1 MQSFE
6 SIIGGS
12 AKQVKDIRVKN
23 ATRSIQT
30 QSEMDVAKMVQD
42 YRNMQ
47 NDLENSLDLGITNTT
62 DVATNLKAI
71 DPVKILNKVN
81 TTAQSMAVLAR
92 KIKIAVKIHNTLF
105 PDAKVT
111 GLIDDELDF
120 LKDCI

>member
-12 AKQVKDIRVKN
+12 AKEVKDIRVKN

-71 DPVKILNKVN
+71 NPVEILNKVN
-81 TTAQSMAVLAR
+81 STAQSMAVLAR

-105 PDAKVT
+105 PTAKVI
-111 GLIDDELDF
+111 GLTDDELDF

>member
-105 PDAKVT
+105 STSKVT
-111 GLIDDELDF
+111 GLTDDELDF

>member
-12 AKQVKDIRVKN
+12 AKEVKDIRVKN

-81 TTAQSMAVLAR
+81 ITAQSMAVLAR

-105 PDAKVT
+105 PTAKVT
-111 GLIDDELDF
+111 GLTDDELDF

>member
-12 AKQVKDIRVKN
+12 AKQVKDIRVRN

-105 PDAKVT
+105 PNAKVT
-111 GLIDDELDF
+111 DLTDDELDF

>member
-6 SIIGGS
+6 SIIGGT
-12 AKQVKDIRVKN
+12 AKEVKDIRVKN

-71 DPVKILNKVN
+71 NPVDILNKVN
-81 TTAQSMAVLAR
+81 TTAQSMAILAR

-105 PDAKVT
+105 PSAKVI
-111 GLIDDELDF
+111 GLTDDELDF

>member
-81 TTAQSMAVLAR
+81 TTAQSMAVLE
-92 KIKIAVKIHNTLF
+92 IKIAVKIHNTLF
-105 PDAKVT
+105 PNAKVT
-111 GLIDDELDF
+111 GLTDDELDF

>member
-30 QSEMDVAKMVQD
+30 QSEMNVAKMVQD

-47 NDLENSLDLGITNTT
+47 NDLEN
-62 DVATNLKAI
+62 
-71 DPVKILNKVN
+71 
-81 TTAQSMAVLAR
+81 
-92 KIKIAVKIHNTLF
+92 
-105 PDAKVT
+105 
-111 GLIDDELDF
+111 
-120 LKDCI
+120 

>member
-6 SIIGGS
+6 SIIGGN
-12 AKQVKDIRVKN
+12 AEQVKDIRVKN

-30 QSEMDVAKMVQD
+30 VSEMDVAKMVQD

-47 NDLENSLDLGITNTT
+47 NDLENSLDLGITNTI
-62 DVATNLKAI
+62 DVATNLKGI

-81 TTAQSMAVLAR
+81 TIAQSMAVLAR
-92 KIKIAVKIHNTLF
+92 KIKIAVEIHNTLF

-111 GLIDDELDF
+111 GLTDDELDF

>member
-105 PDAKVT
+105 PNAKVT

>member
-12 AKQVKDIRVKN
+12 AKEVKDIRVKN

-62 DVATNLKAI
+62 DVATNLRAI

-81 TTAQSMAVLAR
+81 ATAQSMAILAR

-105 PDAKVT
+105 PGNKVT
-111 GLIDDELDF
+111 GLTDDELDF

>member
-12 AKQVKDIRVKN
+12 AKEVKDIRVKN

-47 NDLENSLDLGITNTT
+47 NDLENPLDLGITNTT

-71 DPVKILNKVN
+71 NPVDILNKVN

-105 PDAKVT
+105 PNAKVT
-111 GLIDDELDF
+111 GLTDDELDF

>member
-12 AKQVKDIRVKN
+12 AKEVKDIRVKN

-30 QSEMDVAKMVQD
+30 QSEMNVAKMVQD

-71 DPVKILNKVN
+71 NPVEILNKVN

-105 PDAKVT
+105 PNSKVT
-111 GLIDDELDF
+111 GLTDDELDF

>member
-12 AKQVKDIRVKN
+12 AKEVKDIRVKI

-71 DPVKILNKVN
+71 NPVEILNKVN

-105 PDAKVT
+105 PGAKVT
-111 GLIDDELDF
+111 GLTDDELDF

>member
-12 AKQVKDIRVKN
+12 AKEVKDVRVKN

-30 QSEMDVAKMVQD
+30 QSEMDLAGMIQE
-42 YRNMQ
+42 YRQLQ
-47 NDLENSLDLGITNTT
+47 NDLESTLDLGITNTT
-62 DVATNLKAI
+62 DVATNLKDI
-71 DPVKILNKVN
+71 KPKELLETVN
-81 TTAQSMAVLAR
+81 TTAQKMAILAR

-105 PDAKVT
+105 PSSKVT
-111 GLIDDELDF
+111 GLSDDELDF

>member
-12 AKQVKDIRVKN
+12 AKEVKDIRVKN

-30 QSEMDVAKMVQD
+30 QSEMNVAKMVQD

-62 DVATNLKAI
+62 DVATNLKSI
-71 DPVKILNKVN
+71 DPVEILNKVN

-105 PDAKVT
+105 PNSKVT
-111 GLIDDELDF
+111 GLTDDELDF

>member
-12 AKQVKDIRVKN
+12 AKEVKDIRVKN

-62 DVATNLKAI
+62 DVATNLKTI

-81 TTAQSMAVLAR
+81 TVAQSMAILAR

-105 PDAKVT
+105 PTAKVI
-111 GLIDDELDF
+111 GLTDDELDF

>member
-71 DPVKILNKVN
+71 DPVKILNKIGRASCRERV
-81 TTAQSMAVLAR
+81 
-92 KIKIAVKIHNTLF
+92 
-105 PDAKVT
+105 
-111 GLIDDELDF
+111 
-120 LKDCI
+120 

>member
-12 AKQVKDIRVKN
+12 AKEVKDIRVKN

-47 NDLENSLDLGITNTT
+47 NDLENSLDFGITNTT
-62 DVATNLKAI
+62 DVATNLKTI

-81 TTAQSMAVLAR
+81 TVAQSMAILAR

-105 PDAKVT
+105 PTAKVI
-111 GLIDDELDF
+111 GLTDDELDF

>member
-92 KIKIAVKIHNTLF
+92 KIKIAVKIHSTLF

-111 GLIDDELDF
+111 GLTDDELDF

>member
-12 AKQVKDIRVKN
+12 PKEVKDIRVKN

-47 NDLENSLDLGITNTT
+47 NDLENSLDLGITNIT
-62 DVATNLKAI
+62 DVATNLRAI
-71 DPVKILNKVN
+71 NPVEILNKVN

-105 PDAKVT
+105 PGAKVT
-111 GLIDDELDF
+111 GLTDDELDF

>member
-12 AKQVKDIRVKN
+12 AKEVKDIRVKN

-71 DPVKILNKVN
+71 NPVEILNKVN
-81 TTAQSMAVLAR
+81 TTAQAMAVLAR
-92 KIKIAVKIHNTLF
+92 KIKIAVKIHNILF
-105 PDAKVT
+105 PGAKVT
-111 GLIDDELDF
+111 GLTDDELDF

>member
-12 AKQVKDIRVKN
+12 AKEVKDIRVKN

-71 DPVKILNKVN
+71 NPVEILNKVN
-81 TTAQSMAVLAR
+81 TTAQSMAVLA
-92 KIKIAVKIHNTLF
+92 
-105 PDAKVT
+105 
-111 GLIDDELDF
+111 
-120 LKDCI
+120 

>member
-12 AKQVKDIRVKN
+12 AKEVKDIRVKN

-71 DPVKILNKVN
+71 NPVEILNKVN

-92 KIKIAVKIHNTLF
+92 KIKISVKIHNTLF
-105 PDAKVT
+105 PGAKVT
-111 GLIDDELDF
+111 SLTDDELDF

>member
-12 AKQVKDIRVKN
+12 AKEVKDIRVKN

-30 QSEMDVAKMVQD
+30 QSEMNVAKMVQD

-62 DVATNLKAI
+62 DVATNLKSI
-71 DPVKILNKVN
+71 DPVDILNKVN

-105 PDAKVT
+105 PNAKVT
-111 GLIDDELDF
+111 GLKDDELDF

>member
-12 AKQVKDIRVKN
+12 AKEVKDIRVKN

-42 YRNMQ
+42 YSNMQ
-47 NDLENSLDLGITNTT
+47 NDLENSLDVGNTNTT

-105 PDAKVT
+105 PNAKVT
-111 GLIDDELDF
+111 GLTDDELDF

>member
-105 PDAKVT
+105 PNSKVT
-111 GLIDDELDF
+111 GLTDDELDF

>member
-12 AKQVKDIRVKN
+12 AKEVKDIRVKN

-62 DVATNLKAI
+62 DVATNLKTI

-105 PDAKVT
+105 PTAKVI
-111 GLIDDELDF
+111 GLTDDELDF

>member
-62 DVATNLKAI
+62 DVATNLKSI
-71 DPVKILNKVN
+71 NPVEILNKVN

-92 KIKIAVKIHNTLF
+92 KIKIAGKIHNTLC
-105 PDAKVT
+105 PTSKVT
-111 GLIDDELDF
+111 GLTDDELDF

>member
-62 DVATNLKAI
+62 DVATNLKSI
-71 DPVKILNKVN
+71 NPVDILNKVN
-81 TTAQSMAVLAR
+81 TRSEEHTSELQQ
-92 KIKIAVKIHNTLF
+92 IKIAVKIHNTLF
-105 PDAKVT
+105 PTSKVT
-111 GLIDDELDF
+111 GLTDDELDF

>member
-12 AKQVKDIRVKN
+12 AKEVKDIRVKN

-71 DPVKILNKVN
+71 NPVEILNKVN
-81 TTAQSMAVLAR
+81 TAAQSMAVLAR

-105 PDAKVT
+105 PTAKVP
-111 GLIDDELDF
+111 GLTDDELDF

>member
-12 AKQVKDIRVKN
+12 AKEVKDIRVKN

-30 QSEMDVAKMVQD
+30 QSEMNVAKMVQD

-105 PDAKVT
+105 PNAKVT
-111 GLIDDELDF
+111 GLKDDELDF

>member
-12 AKQVKDIRVKN
+12 AKEVKDIRVKN

-30 QSEMDVAKMVQD
+30 QSEMNVAKMVQD

-62 DVATNLKAI
+62 DVATNLKSI
-71 DPVKILNKVN
+71 NPVEILNKVN

-105 PDAKVT
+105 PNSKVT
-111 GLIDDELDF
+111 GLTDDELDF

>member
-12 AKQVKDIRVKN
+12 AKEVKDIRVKN

-81 TTAQSMAVLAR
+81 TIAQSMAVLAR

-105 PDAKVT
+105 PTAKVT
-111 GLIDDELDF
+111 GLTDDELDF

>member
-111 GLIDDELDF
+111 DLTDDELDF

>member
-105 PDAKVT
+105 PDSKVT
-111 GLIDDELDF
+111 GLTDDELDF